1 MLIMLELNNLNLHI
15 QYITND
21 LGETTAVILPITE
34 FEELLE
40 DLEDLK
46 TITDRKDE
54 ETISHEAVIVELKE
68 DSIL

>member
-1 MLIMLELNNLNLHI
+1 MLELDDLNLHI

-21 LGETTAVILPITE
+21 LGEKTAVILPITE

-46 TITDRKDE
+46 TIADRKDE
-54 ETISHEAVIVELKE
+54 ETISHEAVIAELKE
-68 DSIL
+68 DDIL